1 MSIINKKIYMNS
13 KEIFKILN
21 QIFDLNPELEEL
33 ISEKLKNLD
42 EKKQKELIN
51 MLIDYTKKQH
61 DLINELNSTL
71 LKWKNEIEE
80 FVDKSNEES
89 AESILAKI

>member
-1 MSIINKKIYMNS
+1 MGSIGNPKLRI
-13 KEIFKILN
+13 EIFKILN

-80 FVDKSNEES
+80 FVDKTNEES
-89 AESILAKI
+89 AEAILAKI

>member
-1 MSIINKKIYMNS
+1 MNS

-42 EKKQKELIN
+42 EKKQKQLIN

-80 FVDKSNEES
+80 FVDKTNEES
-89 AESILAKI
+89 AEAILAKI

>member
-1 MSIINKKIYMNS
+1 MNS

-80 FVDKSNEES
+80 FVDKTNE
-89 AESILAKI
+89 

>member
-1 MSIINKKIYMNS
+1 MNS

>member
-1 MSIINKKIYMNS
+1 MNS

-80 FVDKSNEES
+80 FVDKTNEES

>member
-1 MSIINKKIYMNS
+1 MNS

-51 MLIDYTKKQH
+51 MLIDYRKKQH

-71 LKWKNEIEE
+71 LK
-80 FVDKSNEES
+80 
-89 AESILAKI
+89 

>member
-1 MSIINKKIYMNS
+1 MNS

-21 QIFDLNPELEEL
+21 QIFDLNAQVKKL

-80 FVDKSNEES
+80 FVDKTNEES
-89 AESILAKI
+89 AEAILAKI

>member
-1 MSIINKKIYMNS
+1 MNS

-33 ISEKLKNLD
+33 ILEKLKNLD

>member
-1 MSIINKKIYMNS
+1 MNS

-51 MLIDYTKKQH
+51 MLIDYRKKQH

-80 FVDKSNEES
+80 FVDKTNEES
-89 AESILAKI
+89 AEAILAKI

>member
-1 MSIINKKIYMNS
+1 MNS

-80 FVDKSNEES
+80 FVDKTNEES
-89 AESILAKI
+89 AEAILAKI

>member
-1 MSIINKKIYMNS
+1 MNS

-42 EKKQKELIN
+42 EKKQKEIIN
-51 MLIDYTKKQH
+51 MLI
-61 DLINELNSTL
+61 
-71 LKWKNEIEE
+71 
-80 FVDKSNEES
+80 
-89 AESILAKI
+89 

>member
-51 MLIDYTKKQH
+51 MLIDYTKKQNY
-61 DLINELNSTL
+61 LMKELANSL
-71 LKWKNEIEE
+71 LKWKNELEE
-80 FVDKSNEES
+80 FVDKTNEES
-89 AESILAKI
+89 AEAILAKI

>member
-1 MSIINKKIYMNS
+1 MNS

-89 AESILAKI
+89 AEAILAKI

>member
-1 MSIINKKIYMNS
+1 MNS

-33 ISEKLKNLD
+33 ILEKLKNLD

-89 AESILAKI
+89 AEAILAKI

>member
-1 MSIINKKIYMNS
+1 MNS

-71 LKWKNEIEE
+71 LKWKNEIDE
-80 FVDKSNEES
+80 FVDKTNEES
-89 AESILAKI
+89 AEAILAKI